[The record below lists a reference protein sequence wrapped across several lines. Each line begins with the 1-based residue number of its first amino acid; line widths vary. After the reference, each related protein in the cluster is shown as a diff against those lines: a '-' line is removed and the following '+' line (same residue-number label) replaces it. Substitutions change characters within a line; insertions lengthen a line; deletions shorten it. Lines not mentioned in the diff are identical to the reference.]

1 MPTGSRAERF
11 AAVTDLNIPWR
22 DETMDAYSS
31 IFIDDREQERASAK
45 PMIDESVVTG
55 DLTELVSGSVA
66 REARSAKAGRLRVSR
81 AGHRRLRHRGAGL
94 RAGAGKGTGNAG
106 GGVNPRR

>member
-66 REARSAKAGRLRVSR
+66 AKLDPQKPVAFVFRGLAIGDYAIAALGYER
-81 AGHRRLRHRGAGL
+81 ALEKGL
-94 RAGAGKGTGNAG
+94 GTLVEG
-106 GGVNPRR
+106 